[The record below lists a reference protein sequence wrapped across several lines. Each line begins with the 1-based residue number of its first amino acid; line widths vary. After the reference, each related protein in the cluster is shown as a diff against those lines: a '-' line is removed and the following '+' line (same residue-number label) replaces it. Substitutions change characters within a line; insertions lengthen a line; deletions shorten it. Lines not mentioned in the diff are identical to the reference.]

1 MEVRRVIFS
10 VPSRRAWAA
19 LTLLTVLTGTALA
32 APPPSV
38 ESAVAAYAN
47 NDLSAAAQG
56 FTYFARQGDALAEY
70 NLAMMHLRDELPHA
84 NAVVA
89 RHLLLQAARQHFVR
103 AELALGQFY
112 EQGRQHPS
120 GTPDLK
126 QAQHWYALA
135 AAHGSVDA
143 QVAVGTAFYLGRGAR
158 LDPAQA
164 ALWFKQ
170 AANGGDVGAQYLLAS
185 MYESGLGVVQ
195 DLRLARYWYAAAAA
209 NGDDAAP
216 FKVKELDARLSQ
228 EPEM

>member
-1 MEVRRVIFS
+1 MEFHCAFFS
-10 VPSRRAWAA
+10 VPGRRAWAA
-19 LTLLTVLTGTALA
+19 FTLLAALTGTALA

-38 ESAVAAYAN
+38 ESAIAAYAN
-47 NDLSAAAQG
+47 DDLPAAAVG
-56 FTYFARQGDALAEY
+56 FTYFARRGDALAAY

-84 NAVVA
+84 NAA
-89 RHLLLQAARQHFVR
+89 AAQHLLLQAARQHFVR

-112 EQGRQHPS
+112 EQGRQHPG

-126 QAQHWYALA
+126 QAQRWYALA